1 MVTAKKLDII
11 IPVFN
16 KEIFI
21 EKLILELSKFPVD
34 KCNII
39 FVDDG
44 SIDSSFVIIKN
55 TIENLKLH
63 NFYYYTKINSGVSS
77 TRNFGL
83 EKARSEYIWFID
95 PDDFP
100 HNESFNLLDKIFKYD
115 EDILV
120 FRYSIFNVKNGN
132 FKDFI
137 FDDYGKLETK
147 DFLRKYDYF
156 SQKNNM
162 SFIWNKWYKRD
173 FIANI
178 VFDESVNLSE
188 DRRFNLCIFSKN
200 GIVNVID
207 KSIYTYFIYGEN
219 TLSSSTNIEKIK
231 DVCETNYINLSI
243 LGYPHIQCKKHI
255 LVIFRALL
263 QINRVNAFK
272 FYFYEHAKLNLNI
285 FPFYSLREFLFIVF
299 SFFFLERI
307 AFKAI
312 VYIRKL
318 IYQKD
323 F

>member
-1 MVTAKKLDII
+1 MVIAKKLDVI

-44 SIDSSFVIIKN
+44 STDSSFVILKK

-63 NFYYYTKINSGVSS
+63 NFYYYNKINGGVSS
-77 TRNFGL
+77 ARNFGL

-100 HNESFNLLDKIFKYD
+100 HSESFSLLDNLFKYD
-115 EDILV
+115 DDILV
-120 FRYSIFNVKNGN
+120 FKYSIFNVKKGN

-137 FDDYGKLETK
+137 FDSYGKLETK

-162 SFIWNKWYKRD
+162 SYIWNKWYKRD

-178 VFDESVNLSE
+178 VFDESVKLSE
-188 DRRFNLCIFSKN
+188 DRRFNLCVFSKN
-200 GIVNVID
+200 GRVNIID
-207 KSIYTYFIYGEN
+207 NFNYTYFIYGEN
-219 TLSSSTNIEKIK
+219 TLSSSASIEKIK

-243 LGYPHIQCKKHI
+243 LEYPCIQCKRHI
-255 LVIFRALL
+255 FVIFRALL
-263 QINRVNAFK
+263 QIKRINAFK
-272 FYFYEHAKLNLNI
+272 FYFYEHAKLDLNI
-285 FPFYSLREFLFIVF
+285 FKFYSLREFLFVVF
-299 SFFFLERI
+299 SFLFLEKI
-307 AFKAI
+307 AFKTI
-312 VYIRKL
+312 VYIKKL
-318 IYQKD
+318 FFKKD